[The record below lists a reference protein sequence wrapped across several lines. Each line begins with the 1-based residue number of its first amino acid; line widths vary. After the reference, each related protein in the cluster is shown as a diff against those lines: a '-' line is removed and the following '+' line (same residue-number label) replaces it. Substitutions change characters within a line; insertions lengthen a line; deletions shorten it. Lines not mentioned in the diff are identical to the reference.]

1 MRFVMAGS
9 LTPKSTSAEISAFLA
24 EAKSVPA
31 PVGGG
36 RGRLIFALDATMSRQ
51 PTWDLAIGLQGR
63 MFDAAAEIGGL
74 DVQLV
79 YFRGQGE
86 CRSSRFVSGGQGLAE
101 LMGAIS
107 VRGGM
112 TQIRRVLAHARSE
125 AKAARVG
132 ALVFVGDAMEENLE
146 DVLGAA
152 GELALAG
159 VKAFMFQEGDDPR
172 VRRAFEQIARLTG
185 GAYGAF
191 DTGAAA
197 RLATLLRAA
206 ATYAAGG
213 RQALEALSAKETE
226 ARPLLA
232 QLKG

>member
-1 MRFVMAGS
+1 MAGS

-24 EAKSVPA
+24 EAKRTAVA
-31 PVGGG
+31 TTGA

-51 PTWDLAIGLQGR
+51 PTWDMALGLQGR

-86 CRSSRFVSGGQGLAE
+86 CRSSRFVSQGQGLAD
-101 LMGAIS
+101 LMRGIS

-112 TQIRRVLAHARSE
+112 TQIRRVLAHARGE
-125 AKAARVG
+125 ARAARVG

-146 DVLGAA
+146 EVLAAA

-159 VKAFMFQEGDDPR
+159 VKAFVFQEGDDVR
-172 VRRAFEQIARLTG
+172 VRNAFQEIARLTG

-191 DTGAAA
+191 NAGSAA

-206 ATYAAGG
+206 AAYAAGG
-213 RQALEALSAKETE
+213 RDALEALSAKEAD

-232 QLKG
+232 QLRG